1 MEQVMNKSFCTAL
14 CLLLVSVL
22 STTPNFLEAQS
33 SPTAASSAA
42 NSVPRSSVPT
52 SGVRAEFLNE
62 LKIQED
68 KFIQLA
74 QAMPAEKYTWRPAE
88 GVRSVSE
95 VYLHVATANYN
106 LPHVFGAAA
115 PAGFKADGFDK
126 STTDNAKIIET
137 LKDSFDHMRQAVL
150 NMPDS
155 DVERLDWFGAKSTY
169 RGVMLFVIRHG
180 AEHLGQSIAYARMN
194 GVIPPWTE
202 EQQQQQQKK
211 QTGKP

>member
-1 MEQVMNKSFCTAL
+1 MNKSFCTAL

-22 STTPNFLEAQS
+22 LPTSDCVQAQS
-33 SPTAASSAA
+33 SPTAASPSTNSA
-42 NSVPRSSVPT
+42 PT

-62 LKIQED
+62 LEIQED
-68 KFIQLA
+68 KFVQLA

-95 VYLHVATANYN
+95 VYMHVATANYN
-106 LPHVFGAAA
+106 LPHVFGVAA
-115 PAGFKADGFDK
+115 PSGFKADDFDK
-126 STTDNAKIIET
+126 SATDKTKVIET

-155 DVERLDWFGAKSTY
+155 DVEKQLDWFGARNTY
-169 RGVMLFVIRHG
+169 RGVMLFIIRHG

-194 GVIPPWTE
+194 GVVPPWTE
-202 EQQQQQQKK
+202 EQRQQQKK
-211 QTGKP
+211 QPEKPKQ